1 MFCEPKNSSNGPL
14 ICHKSTYLI
23 SEFFAVN
30 KFGSGK
36 FWFCD
41 PKNWK
46 CESGVLTYGCI
57 LLYALFS
64 YIMTW
69 QLHAVKVREILH
81 IDHLV
86 VVNTATVL
94 TPFLVVINT

>member
-1 MFCEPKNSSNGPL
+1 MFCEPKNSSYGPL
-14 ICHKSTYLI
+14 
-23 SEFFAVN
+23 FFFTNILAVA

-86 VVNTATVL
+86 VVNFTPVCA
-94 TPFLVVINT
+94 PFLVVINT